1 MLRTASPD
9 EVRSMRRVDS
19 RAVLSQIHR
28 LAADDVPDGALLER
42 FRGGRDQG
50 AFAALVRRHG
60 PLVWGVCRRVLG
72 DRHDAEDAFQATFL
86 VLARKAASIAR
97 REQLANW
104 LYGVACRT
112 ALDARVRTRRRKA
125 REQRVHAM
133 SGSQVKP
140 ADDDGPVFNELRAIL
155 DEELA

>member
-28 LAADDVPDGALLER
+28 LAADDVPDWALLER
-42 FRGGRDQG
+42 FRGGHDQA

-72 DRHDAEDAFQATFL
+72 DRHDAEDAFQAAFL
-86 VLARKAASIAR
+86 VLARKAGSIRRAESLPAWLHRVAR
-97 REQLANW
+97 QLA
-104 LYGVACRT
+104 LR
-112 ALDARVRTRRRKA
+112 ARANRDRRRQV
-125 REQRVHAM
+125 E
-133 SGSQVKP
+133 SGRG
-140 ADDDGPVFNELRAIL
+140 AG
-155 DEELA
+155 